1 MRIMRNKV
9 FKVEKISLE
18 TLINLF
24 IELYESGVDYVDLA
38 TDNSD
43 PRQDKLVIFTKEGY
57 INPDYYNE
65 DRLAKFDIQE
75 DDDDDDDDE
84 DEGPPRNPTI
94 IETRKLSDDDIER
107 LL

>member
-1 MRIMRNKV
+1 MKNRD
-9 FKVEKISLE
+9 FKLEKISLE

-65 DRLAKFDIQE
+65 DRLAKFDIERDDE
-75 DDDDDDDDE
+75 DDDE
-84 DEGPPRNPTI
+84 EEPPKNPI
-94 IETRKLSDDDIER
+94 VIETRRLSDDDIEE

>member
-1 MRIMRNKV
+1 MKNKE

-43 PRQDKLVIFTKEGY
+43 PKQDKLVIFTKEGY
-57 INPDYYNE
+57 INHDYYNE
-65 DRLAKFDIQE
+65 DRLAKFDIEE
-75 DDDDDDDDE
+75 DDDDDDYE
-84 DEGPPRNPTI
+84 DEGPPRNPTV
-94 IETRKLSDDDIER
+94 IETRRLSDDDIEK

>member
-1 MRIMRNKV
+1 MKKGE

-24 IELYESGVDYVDLA
+24 IELYESGVDYVDLT

-43 PRQDKLVIFTKEGY
+43 PKQDKLVIFTKDGY

-75 DDDDDDDDE
+75 DDDDEDDE
-84 DEGPPRNPTI
+84 PRPPTI
-94 IETRKLSDDDIER
+94 IETRKLSDDDINK

>member
-1 MRIMRNKV
+1 MKNKE

-65 DRLAKFDIQE
+65 DRLSKFDIQE
-75 DDDDDDDDE
+75 DDDEE
-84 DEGPPRNPTI
+84 DGVENQHKPPTI
-94 IETRKLSDDDIER
+94 IETRRLSDDDIEK

>member
-1 MRIMRNKV
+1 MKNKE

-65 DRLAKFDIQE
+65 DRLSKFDIQE
-75 DDDDDDDDE
+75 DDDDDDE
-84 DEGPPRNPTI
+84 PPKPPTI
-94 IETRKLSDDDIER
+94 IETRKLSDDDIN
-107 LL
+107 LLL

>member
-1 MRIMRNKV
+1 MKNKE

-24 IELYESGVDYVDLA
+24 IELYESGVDFVDLA

-65 DRLAKFDIQE
+65 DRLSKFDIQE
-75 DDDDDDDDE
+75 DDDDEDDS
-84 DEGPPRNPTI
+84 PPKPPTI
-94 IETRKLSDDDIER
+94 IETRRLSDDDIEK

>member
-1 MRIMRNKV
+1 MKKGE

-24 IELYESGVDYVDLA
+24 IELYESGVDYVDLT

-43 PRQDKLVIFTKEGY
+43 PKQDKLVIFTKDGY

-75 DDDDDDDDE
+75 DDDDE
-84 DEGPPRNPTI
+84 DAEPRPPTI
-94 IETRKLSDDDIER
+94 IETRKLSDDDIEK

>member
-1 MRIMRNKV
+1 MKNKE

-65 DRLAKFDIQE
+65 DRLSKFDIQE
-75 DDDDDDDDE
+75 DDEDDDDII
-84 DEGPPRNPTI
+84 PKPPTI
-94 IETRKLSDDDIER
+94 IETRRLSDDDIEK